1 LQELF
6 ETHNDVHN
14 FYIINKLLSIRM
26 EETCLIIDFL
36 KNIKEITTHLIN
48 IRKSLQENELGQ
60 ITLNILPK
68 SFDSFIQVV
77 VGGNQMPTFD
87 KFSTKHIAFGGALT

>member
-1 LQELF
+1 
-6 ETHNDVHN
+6 
-14 FYIINKLLSIRM
+14 M